1 MKSFRCFWFCGIL
14 IASHWGLSGL
24 AAQDLTGTFVKS
36 NLDLPVRSFG
46 QAGDDDEE
54 APEVVSLYGSVF
66 EGDGFVFVGGPT
78 T

>member
-1 MKSFRCFWFCGIL
+1 MTQTTKSITIL
-14 IASHWGLSGL
+14 MA
-24 AAQDLTGTFVKS
+24 D
-36 NLDLPVRSFG
+36 
-46 QAGDDDEE
+46 DDDEE